1 MNPYPLELLN
11 HFTVPSMFF
20 LSAGTQDYEIWLKA
34 GRRGKV
40 RVALPERSQPGPAH
54 GPNLRKRSVPNHRA
68 NGNITA
74 RTARGFNS
82 AYAGIR
88 KRDTLAPDQLDS
100 HFAMGP

>member
-11 HFTVPSMFF
+11 HFTVPSISF
-20 LSAGTQDYEIWLKA
+20 LSAGTRITKSGGDLRA

-40 RVALPERSQPGPAH
+40 RVALPERSQRGPAH
-54 GPNLRKRSVPNHRA
+54 GPNLRKRSAPTQRA

-74 RTARGFNS
+74 RAARGFNS

-88 KRDTLAPDQLDS
+88 RRRDALAPD
-100 HFAMGP
+100 